1 MQIDPDSQ
9 TKYYVKW
16 VKKVSLYFLYGV
28 NELGISFGDKCRIDN
43 NGMIQPVLSSLIFKI
58 LN

>member
-28 NELGISFGDKCRIDN
+28 
-43 NGMIQPVLSSLIFKI
+43 
-58 LN
+58 